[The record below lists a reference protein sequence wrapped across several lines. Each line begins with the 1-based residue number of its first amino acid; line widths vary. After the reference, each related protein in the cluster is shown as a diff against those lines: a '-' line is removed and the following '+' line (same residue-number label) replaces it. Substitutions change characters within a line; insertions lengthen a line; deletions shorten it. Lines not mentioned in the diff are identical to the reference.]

1 MTQKYRADGTVV
13 PVTKI
18 LAGPCTIT
26 QVKTNEQDH
35 YQSVQVGFGQ
45 AKKIN
50 RPLSG
55 HLKGLAN
62 FKYLREFRIDDLS
75 GFQKGQSFTVT
86 SFKPG
91 DKIEVIGYAKGKGFQ
106 GVVKRHHF
114 HGSPA
119 SHGHKDQLRHSGS
132 IGAGGVQ
139 NVFKNL
145 RMAGRMG
152 NQRVTVKNL
161 EVIEVDE
168 ASSSLFIKGAVP
180 GARHGLVI
188 IKGEGE
194 LARQEPLV
202 GNHSPAAPAVAK
214 TGADQT
220 PPAKSAEADAPKTE
234 NETSDKETKI
244 QAPS

>member
-1 MTQKYRADGTVV
+1 
-13 PVTKI
+13 
-18 LAGPCTIT
+18 
-26 QVKTNEQDH
+26 
-35 YQSVQVGFGQ
+35 
-45 AKKIN
+45 
-50 RPLSG
+50 
-55 HLKGLAN
+55 
-62 FKYLREFRIDDLS
+62 
-75 GFQKGQSFTVT
+75 
-86 SFKPG
+86 
-91 DKIEVIGYAKGKGFQ
+91 
-106 GVVKRHHF
+106 
-114 HGSPA
+114 
-119 SHGHKDQLRHSGS
+119 
-132 IGAGGVQ
+132 
-139 NVFKNL
+139 
-145 RMAGRMG
+145 MAGRMG

-234 NETSDKETKI
+234 NETSDKETKS